1 MKAVVQRVRGASV
14 LSGGRTAGSIAA
26 GLLVYLGVAREDV
39 PKDACRLAEK
49 IVNLR
54 IFDDEEGRM
63 NLSLKDVIRGGGG
76 AGVLAVSQFTLL
88 ADTSRGRRPF
98 YGDAAGSEDA
108 KILYEYFVEKI
119 REEGVVCE
127 TGIFQAR
134 MDVTCTNDGPV
145 TILIDS

>member
-1 MKAVVQRVRGASV
+1 VKAVVQRVRGASV
-14 LSGGRTAGSIAA
+14 LSGSRTAGSIAA
-26 GLLVYLGVAREDV
+26 GLFVYLGVAREDL
-39 PKDACRLAEK
+39 PEDAGRLAEK

-98 YGDAAGSEDA
+98 YGAAAGSEDA
-108 KILYEYFVEKI
+108 KILYECFVEKI